1 MTKTTSGACA
11 KINQV
16 DINEGPREESAIV
29 PVPPALVVA
38 VPSSH
43 DNKRQLTTKVTLG
56 VTSANYPLS
65 RANVDAGEAL
75 RNLSR
80 R

>member
-1 MTKTTSGACA
+1 MQVVLMTKTTSGACA

-38 VPSSH
+38 GTV
-43 DNKRQLTTKVTLG
+43 V
-56 VTSANYPLS
+56 A
-65 RANVDAGEAL
+65 
-75 RNLSR
+75 
-80 R
+80 